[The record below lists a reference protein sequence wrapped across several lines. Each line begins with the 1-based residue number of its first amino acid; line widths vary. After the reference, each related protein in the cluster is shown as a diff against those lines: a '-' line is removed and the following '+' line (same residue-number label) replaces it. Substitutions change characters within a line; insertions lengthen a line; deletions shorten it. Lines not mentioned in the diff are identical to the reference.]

1 MKGFYFCPE
10 TIWILIAR
18 DRMATFWLFNL
29 KMGKCLQV
37 LNIWQQKTSE
47 RKFNDRFSAC
57 AIQQRTPIIF
67 LFLFPLKKKI
77 FICSAHVHHK
87 LWIAFPMA
95 VDPGDTIIC
104 QRHPL
109 RDWTIRRP
117 RLAGLSI
124 IQTVKPAAKSYALAV
139 CQWNW
144 TLFPFSFELLFPLA
158 NPQQT
163 LLFSSCT
170 IYYI

>member
-1 MKGFYFCPE
+1 M
-10 TIWILIAR
+10 IA
-18 DRMATFWLFNL
+18 
-29 KMGKCLQV
+29 
-37 LNIWQQKTSE
+37 
-47 RKFNDRFSAC
+47 
-57 AIQQRTPIIF
+57 
-67 LFLFPLKKKI
+67 FPLAPFSREDTNYFSISLSFFFKKI

-139 CQWNW
+139 CQ
-144 TLFPFSFELLFPLA
+144 
-158 NPQQT
+158 
-163 LLFSSCT
+163 
-170 IYYI
+170 